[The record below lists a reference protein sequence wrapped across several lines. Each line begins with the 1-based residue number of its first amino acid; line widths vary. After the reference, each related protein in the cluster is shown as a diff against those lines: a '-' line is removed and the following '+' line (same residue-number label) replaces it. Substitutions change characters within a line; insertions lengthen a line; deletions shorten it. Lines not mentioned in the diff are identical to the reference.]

1 MNINKKWLAAFV
13 AMVLAA
19 GFAVC
24 QEKASSSLIIEGA
37 TVKGYTINV
46 PPKLVIPKGVT
57 VIGEGA
63 FRYCTPLVS
72 VTIPESVI
80 LISDEA
86 FEYCISLESI
96 TIQGS
101 EIIVNGSPF
110 EHCPKLKEL
119 NYGGTKAQFE
129 NIGRVDYDD
138 YADGVV
144 IHCTDGDITE

>member
-1 MNINKKWLAAFV
+1 MNKKWFAAFAV
-13 AMVLAA
+13 MVLAA

-24 QEKASSSLIIEGA
+24 QEKEPSYLIMEGA

-46 PPKLVIPKGVT
+46 PAKLVIPKGVT

-72 VTIPESVI
+72 VTIPDSVF
-80 LISDEA
+80 LISEDA

-96 TIQGS
+96 TIQAS
-101 EIIVNGSPF
+101 VLIVEDAFSY
-110 EHCPKLKEL
+110 CPKLKEI

-129 NIGRVDYDD
+129 NIGKVGD
-138 YADGVV
+138 ADKLV
-144 IHCTDGDITE
+144 IHCTDGDIIE